1 MKVIDLYNK
10 MAKGEEV
17 PRKFTYKGYLWEYD
31 VKNKMWFYYFG
42 ESKSHRFDRLFYMNM
57 ILNDTVEILEG
68 EKETKSL
75 TKKDIEALGYACG
88 EIQKSFTNGWTKA
101 LENKPLEEENKIPEK
116 LDDFDIQGLEVSGYS
131 MTQAE
136 YLLEDGVKENRKII
150 NWILDYLKSKGD
162 E

>member
-10 MAKGEEV
+10 MAKGEKV

-57 ILNDTVEILEG
+57 ILNDEVEILEE
-68 EKETKSL
+68 EKKITPTDFEN
-75 TKKDIEALGYACG
+75 LGYALG
-88 EIQKSFTNGWTKA
+88 SIQKYINKGYDKA
-101 LENKPLEEENKIPEK
+101 IEEKKIPEK
-116 LDDFDIQGLEVSGYS
+116 LDPLIGYDIQQFDDLK
-131 MTQAE
+131 E
-136 YLLEDGVKENRKII
+136 YVEITTNDLFGKVNKVIDTLNR
-150 NWILDYLKSKGD
+150 LSDYLKSKGD